1 MSRSGIVLPASVA
14 TPRRSRPETVVAD
27 STIQNPIINS
37 PFIEPS
43 RHFRFGE
50 QGITSDIVET
60 RRVSAYFVP
69 IAQPKKKGQQL
80 KFDTEWTSD
89 RLEEN
94 RLVNLIRERVGAWR
108 RGGHVGVTATTAR
121 LLEYWRDP
129 AREKRLFF
137 CQIEAVETAIYIAEV
152 ASKYGDSSPTT

>member
-1 MSRSGIVLPASVA
+1 M
-14 TPRRSRPETVVAD
+14 AD
-27 STIQNPIINS
+27 SIIQNPILNS

-80 KFDTEWTSD
+80 QFETEWTSD

-94 RLVNLIRERVGAWR
+94 RLVNLIRERVDAWR
-108 RGGHVGVTATTAR
+108 RGGRDAQRTIRAVIAQALSVGVSR
-121 LLEYWRDP
+121 
-129 AREKRLFF
+129 
-137 CQIEAVETAIYIAEV
+137 
-152 ASKYGDSSPTT
+152 